1 MTEDDRELSVFDRP
15 IPTAVLQLVG
25 LTCLL
30 VATAVLYDGWY
41 VIGVLGLALT
51 FGRTEDI
58 HDALVLLRQIA
69 HHRRQH
75 PD

>member
-1 MTEDDRELSVFDRP
+1 MTEGKPGLLDRP

-30 VATAVLYDGWY
+30 TATAVLYDGWY
-41 VIGVLGLALT
+41 VIGVLGVALT
-51 FGRTEDI
+51 FGRTEDL
-58 HDALVLLRQIA
+58 HDALVLLREIA
-69 HHRRQH
+69 HRRRNQ